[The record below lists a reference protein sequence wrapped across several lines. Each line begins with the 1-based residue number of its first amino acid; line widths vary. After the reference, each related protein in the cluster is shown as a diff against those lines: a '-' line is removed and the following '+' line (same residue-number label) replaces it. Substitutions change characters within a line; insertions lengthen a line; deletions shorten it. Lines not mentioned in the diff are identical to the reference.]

1 VVANFSVGYCGGIN
15 LSMGFWGGEELE
27 SKVLQ
32 ELSFELRRLDEEIK
46 IHREKEQY
54 VYTVSVKPAVPSS
67 SSPLMR

>member
-1 VVANFSVGYCGGIN
+1 MVGYCGGIN

-32 ELSFELRRLDEEIK
+32 ELSFELRRLDDEIK

-54 VYTVSVKPAVPSS
+54 VYTGVYDLIKRNCKNDILKS
-67 SSPLMR
+67 